1 METILI
7 YIPMILFPKQGNQPH
22 FTNIIKPT
30 RLLTYEEYW
39 GEFPCD
45 IHVMGSPREG
55 RGKLPGEEESH
66 DEDPNVEADVVE
78 RSQEYEEEGG
88 DDAAQHGQDHK
99 LGWEDDG
106 GEEGACE
113 SS

>member
-1 METILI
+1 M
-7 YIPMILFPKQGNQPH
+7 
-22 FTNIIKPT
+22 
-30 RLLTYEEYW
+30 R
-39 GEFPCD
+39 
-45 IHVMGSPREG
+45 SPREG

-99 LGWEDDG
+99 LRREDDG

>member
-22 FTNIIKPT
+22 FTNLIKLIW
-30 RLLTYEEYW
+30 LLTYEEYW
-39 GEFPCD
+39 GKFPRD
-45 IHVMGSPREG
+45 IHVMRSPREG
-55 RGKLPGEEESH
+55 RGKLPWEEESH

-88 DDAAQHGQDHK
+88 DDAPHHGQDHQFR
-99 LGWEDDG
+99 WEDDG
-106 GEEGACE
+106 G
-113 SS
+113 